1 MRNLFW
7 IIGVALG
14 LALIILKGIEL
25 YYSTDIVPTVI
36 YLGIIAVLFIGL
48 GTWLVRKF
56 ISNSTEEPQKK
67 PFRRN
72 ERAIKSRNIT
82 ERELEILDQLALG
95 KSNQEIADNLNISIN
110 VVNNDLSALYQ
121 KLEVSRRSTAIKKA
135 RSLNLTS

>member
-14 LALIILKGIEL
+14 LVLMILKGVEL
-25 YYSTDIVPTVI
+25 YYSTNIVPTELYV
-36 YLGIIAVLFIGL
+36 GIIAVLVIGL
-48 GTWLVRKF
+48 GTWMVRKF
-56 ISNSTEEPQKK
+56 ISTSTEEPQKK

-110 VVNNDLSALYQ
+110 VVKNNLSALYQ

-135 RSLNLTS
+135 RSLKLTS